1 MTKPNERK
9 KTGERNGCG
18 RHINFFLPL
27 IFSHFLFFHAS
38 RVWSTIECC
47 FLFFSHR
54 RIFFATFCPPSYSIV
69 LLEHTLIYR
78 HNLSLWT
85 TCKLR
90 KDLCVFYTEWILWFT
105 HTHGVAY
112 VHTVCD
118 YVRFFRFSFFLFF
131 VFFFFLVVD
140 SMLLLIAVICIRDR
154 EMLRI
159 IARLISCCFVMSR
172 RTIHVCLCVYKN
184 YL

>member
-54 RIFFATFCPPSYSIV
+54 RIFFCHILSPFVFYRSSRTYSHIQTQSEFVDNLQVAQGSVCV
-69 LLEHTLIYR
+69 LYRVDPLIYTYAR
-78 HNLSLWT
+78 SCVRTHCLW
-85 TCKLR
+85 LR
-90 KDLCVFYTEWILWFT
+90 
-105 HTHGVAY
+105 
-112 VHTVCD
+112 
-118 YVRFFRFSFFLFF
+118 SFFSI
-131 VFFFFLVVD
+131 FFLPF
-140 SMLLLIAVICIRDR
+140 
-154 EMLRI
+154 LRF
-159 IARLISCCFVMSR
+159 LFLSCCRFDVVVNSSNMY
-172 RTIHVCLCVYKN
+172 TW
-184 YL
+184 